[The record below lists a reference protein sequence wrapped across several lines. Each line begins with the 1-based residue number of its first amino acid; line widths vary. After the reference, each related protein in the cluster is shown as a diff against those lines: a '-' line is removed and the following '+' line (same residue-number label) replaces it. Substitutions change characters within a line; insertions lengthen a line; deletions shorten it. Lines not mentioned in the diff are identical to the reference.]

1 MKPKQKGKIVVDFL
15 MTVLLVALMGYP
27 ITGQLAHE
35 WVGAGMLL
43 LSIAHHM
50 LNRHWFRT
58 LGRGK
63 YNGLRVLQTAVD
75 VLLLADML
83 ALMFSG
89 IRLSRYVFTF
99 LPGLGSAAMARRL
112 HMLASYWGLV
122 LMGLHLGLH
131 WGVMAALLRRRL
143 GGKGELLIRCAGA
156 AAGLYGAYAVWKHQI
171 WLYLS
176 LRSEFLWFDSDGP
189 AALYVLDH
197 FCMMALF
204 VLLAH
209 AAASLVRK
217 RQKGAAK
224 P

>member
-1 MKPKQKGKIVVDFL
+1 MKPKQKGKLAVDFL
-15 MTVLLVALMGYP
+15 MTVLLVALMSYP
-27 ITGQLAHE
+27 VTGQLAHE

-43 LSIAHHM
+43 LFIAHHI
-50 LNRHWFRT
+50 LNRHWFKT
-58 LGRGK
+58 LGKGR

-89 IRLSRYVFTF
+89 IRLSRYVFAF
-99 LPGLGSAAMARRL
+99 LPGPGSAATARRL

-131 WGVMAALLRRRL
+131 WGMMAALLRRRL
-143 GGKGELLIRCAGA
+143 GGKAELPFRCAG

-197 FCMMALF
+197 LCMMALF
-204 VLLAH
+204 TLLTH
-209 AAASLVRK
+209 AAVSLMRK